1 MTTTERDIL
10 IGGDIGGTHMR
21 VALVDRHGR
30 ILHQSRAATDVQAG
44 APDVVKRLIHQC
56 LEVMEKARR
65 LGMRVR
71 AVGLGVAGK
80 LDRRKGAI
88 LFSPN
93 LPPMNGCPLAG
104 DLGRALAVPVFLEN
118 DADSFG
124 VGESLLGAGRGIP
137 NWIGLTL
144 GTGVGGCIILG
155 GRLWRGDALGFSGEF
170 GHMVIDPRGPLCAC
184 GLKGCLEAHAS
195 SSALK
200 DGVRAAVACGRLLSG
215 PLHAAFV
222 SNALTSEL
230 IHRQAGIG
238 DELARELFHRLGWSL
253 GLAVAGLFSG
263 LGIRHAVIGG
273 GVSNGWDQFI
283 EPLMDSLARHCSM
296 LDPAEMVICRNE
308 LGDDAALVGS
318 AHLAGLQAPSIANSL
333 ESHAE

>member
-1 MTTTERDIL
+1 MTTMDRDIL

-21 VALVDRHGR
+21 VALVERHGL

-44 APDVVKRLIHQC
+44 VPDVVKRLVRQC
-56 LEVMEKARR
+56 LEMMEMAHRMGRR
-65 LGMRVR
+65 VC
-71 AVGLGVAGK
+71 AIGLGVAGK
-80 LDRRKGAI
+80 LDRRKGAV

-93 LPPMNGCPLAG
+93 LPPMNGYPLAR
-104 DLGRALAVPVFLEN
+104 DLRRALSVPVVLEN

-124 VGESLLGAGRGIP
+124 VGESLLGAGRGTP

-155 GRLWRGDALGFSGEF
+155 GRLWRGDELGFSGEF
-170 GHMVIDPRGPLCAC
+170 GHMVVDPQGPLCAC

-195 SSALK
+195 SSALQQ
-200 DGVRAAVACGRLLSG
+200 GVRAAVACGRLSSG
-215 PLHAAFV
+215 PLHAACS

-230 IHRQAGIG
+230 IHHQACLG
-238 DELARELFHRLGWSL
+238 DELARELFHRVGWTL
-253 GLAVAGLFSG
+253 GLAIAGLFSA

-283 EPLMDSLARHCSM
+283 EPLMDSVARHCSM
-296 LDPAEMVICRNE
+296 LEPADMVIRRSE
-308 LGDDAALVGS
+308 LGDDAALIGS
-318 AHLAGLQAPSIANSL
+318 AHLAWLQVPAAVNGLQ
-333 ESHAE
+333 SHTE